1 MNKNEWNMCDSKLKD
16 MATGAEMGFADKNV
30 KRVQAENIN
39 NYIIITNHKAIKRP
53 DGRRYYVENLNTKYC
68 NNHKFF
74 ADLRKTCFNEKV
86 GYAFYNYLM
95 EIDTEDFNSLDMP
108 DTQAKLDM
116 VVDLLSPIEN
126 FSSRNFCCPA
136 GKSNSKSKSS
146 TADMRSIVR
155 TTI

>member
-1 MNKNEWNMCDSKLKD
+1 
-16 MATGAEMGFADKNV
+16 MATGAEMEFVDKKV

-53 DGRRYYVENLNTKYC
+53 DGRRYYVATLNTKYC

-74 ADLRKTCFNEKV
+74 ADLRKTCFNYKV
-86 GYAFYNYLM
+86 GYTFYNYFM
-95 EIDTEDFNSLDMP
+95 EIDTEDFNSLDML

-116 VVDLLSPIEN
+116 VVDLLSPIEK
-126 FSSRNFCCPA
+126 FLKQEFLLPSREIKLNI
-136 GKSNSKSKSS
+136 NS

-155 TTI
+155 TMI